1 MEAQVENNVKKQTK
15 KKKHMY
21 RLNSI
26 TEKLRKWRK
35 YWKERTYYEQERMI
49 LSCYELVPLA

>member
-1 MEAQVENNVKKQTK
+1 MEAKVENNVKNKRTNKQRNEK

-26 TEKLRKWRK
+26 TEKLRKCRE
-35 YWKERTYYEQERMI
+35 YWKERTYYE
-49 LSCYELVPLA
+49 LVPLA